1 MGMFKR
7 GVGPLLSVVRPSLD
21 PFLILVRRTHSRR
34 LCRVGRGLILF
45 GEWTSYTPP
54 SRSLPLR
61 GFTTSSANA
70 LFISRTARSITQVA
84 KHGACRPPPGPQGP
98 GVGCRARWPQV
109 EVIKTP
115 AELCLRYVTNAG
127 RFAHFKLSKP
137 KIEIWAEDLVRLWG
151 SDNQWAAL
159 QRVGH

>member
-1 MGMFKR
+1 MDQLHATIEEFAAEGLHH
-7 GVGPLLSVVRPSLD
+7 VECQCPLHQPD
-21 PFLILVRRTHSRR
+21 GT
-34 LCRVGRGLILF
+34 
-45 GEWTSYTPP
+45 
-54 SRSLPLR
+54 
-61 GFTTSSANA
+61 
-70 LFISRTARSITQVA
+70 ITQVA

-109 EVIKTP
+109 GVIKTP